1 MIDGKQSAML
11 WHVDDLKMSHVDAA
25 AVTTAIGMIDEEFGK
40 EAPITVTRGKAHDY
54 LGMTLDCSKKGKV
67 KIKMLDSIEKMLEDL
82 P

>member
-1 MIDGKQSAML
+1 ML
-11 WHVDDLKMSHVDAA
+11 WHVDDLKMSHVDAGA
-25 AVTTAIGMIDEEFGK
+25 GTTAIGMIHEEFGK
-40 EAPITVTRGKAHDY
+40 EAPVTVARGKVHDY